1 MLEQTIAPAATLDM
15 KDNKHRRY
23 DGLDKVLAERRREAA
38 LVCGGM
44 LLLFATVAALF
55 ALLGGKL

>member
-1 MLEQTIAPAATLDM
+1 M

-23 DGLDKVLAERRREAA
+23 DGLERVLAERRREAMI
-38 LVCGGM
+38 VCGSM

-55 ALLGGKL
+55 ALGGEL

>member
-1 MLEQTIAPAATLDM
+1 M

-23 DGLDKVLAERRREAA
+23 DGLERVLAERRREAA
-38 LVCGGM
+38 LVFGSM

-55 ALLGGKL
+55 VLLGGKS

>member
-1 MLEQTIAPAATLDM
+1 M

-23 DGLDKVLAERRREAA
+23 DGLDKVLAERRREAT

-44 LLLFATVAALF
+44 LLLFATVAALL

>member
-1 MLEQTIAPAATLDM
+1 M

-23 DGLDKVLAERRREAA
+23 DGLDKVLVERRREAA
-38 LVCGGM
+38 LVCGSM

-55 ALLGGKL
+55 VLLGGKL

>member
-15 KDNKHRRY
+15 KDNKHRY

-38 LVCGGM
+38 LVCGSM
-44 LLLFATVAALF
+44 LLLFVVVAALL
-55 ALLGGKL
+55 ALLGGEL

>member
-1 MLEQTIAPAATLDM
+1 M

-55 ALLGGKL
+55 ALVGGKL

>member
-1 MLEQTIAPAATLDM
+1 M

-38 LVCGGM
+38 LVCGSM
-44 LLLFATVAALF
+44 LLLFVVVAALL
-55 ALLGGKL
+55 ARLGGEL

>member
-23 DGLDKVLAERRREAA
+23 DGLERVLAERRREAA
-38 LVCGGM
+38 LVFGSM
-44 LLLFATVAALF
+44 LLLFVVVAALF
-55 ALLGGKL
+55 ALGGAL